1 VLGPCGG
8 AAIKLAP
15 VTDMLV
21 VAEGIET
28 ALTAIRAGM
37 PAVWAMGSAG
47 SPTRL
52 REGVTRNQHRRL
64 DMAARSEML
73 QADQVYATLSAR

>member
-1 VLGPCGG
+1 
-8 AAIKLAP
+8 
-15 VTDMLV
+15 
-21 VAEGIET
+21 
-28 ALTAIRAGM
+28 M

-73 QADQVYATLSAR
+73 QADQVYATLSARQLPDGFEDQWIDAVLQARARE